1 MGGTKEGLSYLDV
14 NRIYV
19 DDLSSELDSYVVVCG
34 LDLTRADSTL
44 DAVAY
49 LGDQMPVARIAED
62 GIYLGRTVT
71 GEGEATSRMIRFEGS
86 NLSSVT
92 ESENISGLL
101 IPRSFVSLPDTGCAV
116 LTGQPEGT
124 GGGISE
130 CTVLVLDRSL
140 GTAAAVQVPVSP
152 KEITSVEVLSQTM
165 LIHTAEKT
173 YQVDFTAPLSP
184 EVSVRV

>member
-1 MGGTKEGLSYLDV
+1 MVGTKEGLSYLDV

-34 LDLTRADSTL
+34 LDLTKADSTL
-44 DAVAY
+44 DTVAY

-124 GGGISE
+124 GGAFRNALFWCWTG
-130 CTVLVLDRSL
+130 VLALRQQSRYRFRPRRSPQWRFS
-140 GTAAAVQVPVSP
+140 ARPC
-152 KEITSVEVLSQTM
+152 
-165 LIHTAEKT
+165 
-173 YQVDFTAPLSP
+173 
-184 EVSVRV
+184 

>member
-1 MGGTKEGLSYLDV
+1 
-14 NRIYV
+14 
-19 DDLSSELDSYVVVCG
+19 
-34 LDLTRADSTL
+34 
-44 DAVAY
+44 
-49 LGDQMPVARIAED
+49 
-62 GIYLGRTVT
+62 
-71 GEGEATSRMIRFEGS
+71 MIRFEGS

-116 LTGQPEGT
+116 LTGQSEGT

-140 GTAAAVQVPVSP
+140 GTAAAVQVSVSP

-173 YQVDFTAPLSP
+173 YQVDFTACLSGFGNAIKKASRRRRLFC
-184 EVSVRV
+184 VLKSVCQEREGSSGRSAGIPGLKQQISSRLSRSREAAGSPSG